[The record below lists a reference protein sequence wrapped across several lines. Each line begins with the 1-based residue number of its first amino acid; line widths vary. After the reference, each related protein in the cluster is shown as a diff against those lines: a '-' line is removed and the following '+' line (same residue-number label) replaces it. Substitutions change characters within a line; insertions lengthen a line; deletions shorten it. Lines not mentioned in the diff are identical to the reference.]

1 MCQACLELAMRR
13 GRGPWG
19 AAHVEDKGEADSGQ
33 RTASRAR
40 FTVQGDWNEEPSAA
54 DDREA
59 PPSVDDTPGQT

>member
-13 GRGPWG
+13 GRGLWG
-19 AAHVEDKGEADSGQ
+19 AAQIDDKGE
-33 RTASRAR
+33 SRAR